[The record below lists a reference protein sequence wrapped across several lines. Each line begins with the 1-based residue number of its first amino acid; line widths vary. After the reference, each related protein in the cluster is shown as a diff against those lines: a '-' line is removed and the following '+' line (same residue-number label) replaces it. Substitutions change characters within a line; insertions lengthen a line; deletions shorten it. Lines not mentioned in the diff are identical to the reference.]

1 MSCLGSTRLPRRTIV
16 YLFDD
21 LDVPIDA
28 DPAGL
33 SFCISSS
40 HTSHAEFVYYYL
52 LRIDFAAPP
61 QVQFMS
67 MREGK
72 HNSVIR

>member
-1 MSCLGSTRLPRRTIV
+1 MSHIYKVRPAPVAVSCVHAFATRI
-16 YLFDD
+16 DD

-28 DPAGL
+28 DLAGL

-61 QVQFMS
+61 QAQY
-67 MREGK
+67 EYQGK
-72 HNSVIR
+72 A